1 MSYIVARMEKMKV
14 GNLGGAYRHNER
26 IFKNH
31 SNKDIDPNRSHL
43 NYELTDRDH
52 SVSYEKQI
60 KDYVNENKI
69 SNRAIRKDAVLC
81 DEWIITSD
89 KSFFEK
95 LSEEETRE
103 FFETAKNYFAENYGE
118 DNIAYASVHLDESTP
133 HMHMGVV
140 PFQDGKLSSKAM
152 FDKEEL
158 KKIQEDLPKYMNEH
172 GFELERG
179 ELNSEAKHK
188 TVAEFKQEMAG
199 KEIEKQLVLEYGAPE
214 YVNHQEEFVT
224 KEEYQ
229 EAYEVFQNELGA
241 WVDKSDFSWR
251 ETTFQEKIDW
261 VKNHQ
266 QEELQQLVSSRKPL
280 EDEIRTLNEVLKEK
294 YEELDK
300 IELRASESLSELD
313 KYKNDINT
321 LEDTKRALETEI
333 GDYKDELRDSRTLKQ
348 KDEEWRKEFT
358 GKVKKNPIT
367 GNESVVLDKKVYDD
381 ARWSFVR
388 QENRLLKKD
397 EEIRQLGTQMKSLVS
412 SNREKA
418 NRIDEIKAELKEL
431 RTENNWLRTENKG
444 LIERLDLM
452 TRKLNI
458 WRKKAKEHLPT
469 AEFKGLSKKL
479 NEVQPLKEIIKPLK
493 VLTKVKDVIEK
504 SLF

>member
-1 MSYIVARMEKMKV
+1 MSYMVARMQKMKA
-14 GNLGGAYRHNER
+14 GNLGGAYKHNER
-26 IFKNH
+26 VFETH
-31 SNKDIDPNRSHL
+31 SNKDIDPSKSHL
-43 NYELTDRDH
+43 NYELTDRDR
-52 SVSYEKQI
+52 SVSYERQI

-300 IELRASESLSELD
+300 IELRASESLSELSGVEG
-313 KYKNDINT
+313 YINN
-321 LEDTKRALETEI
+321 LEKHSNALESKIMSE
-333 GDYKDELRDSRTLKQ
+333 
-348 KDEEWRKEFT
+348 
-358 GKVKKNPIT
+358 
-367 GNESVVLDKKVYDD
+367 
-381 ARWSFVR
+381 
-388 QENRLLKKD
+388 
-397 EEIRQLGTQMKSLVS
+397 
-412 SNREKA
+412 
-418 NRIDEIKAELKEL
+418 KEL
-431 RTENNWLRTENKG
+431 AEIQPKKGMFGKEHVELTKEQFEKFKG
-444 LIERLDLM
+444 LIYRSKNLVHEKELENDQLRRQMPLRSSKNGFEASLQRAKDKTKGESIDRLKSEIRGLKNENSVLRQQNDKMLG
-452 TRKLNI
+452 KL
-458 WRKKAKEHLPT
+458 REFMPDKALKNFISELK
-469 AEFKGLSKKL
+469 AI
-479 NEVQPLKEIIKPLK
+479 QPI
-493 VLTKVKDVIEK
+493 VKIVKRVIEK
-504 SLF
+504 GLGL

>member
-1 MSYIVARMEKMKV
+1 MSYMVARMQKMKAV
-14 GNLGGAYRHNER
+14 NLGGAYRHNER
-26 IFKNH
+26 IFENH
-31 SNKDIDPNRSHL
+31 SNKDIDTSRSHL
-43 NYELTDRDH
+43 NYELTDRDREL
-52 SVSYEKQI
+52 SYKSQI
-60 KDYVNENKI
+60 EDYINENKV
-69 SNRAIRKDAVLC
+69 SERAIRKDAVLC

-89 KSFFEK
+89 KTFFEK
-95 LSEEETRE
+95 LDQEKTRD

-118 DNIAYASVHLDESTP
+118 ENIAYASVHLDESTP

-140 PFQDGKLSSKAM
+140 PFENGKLSSKAM
-152 FDKEEL
+152 FDREEL
-158 KKIQEDLPKYMNEH
+158 KKIQDELPKYMNEH
-172 GFELERG
+172 GFDLQRG

-188 TVAEFKQEMAG
+188 TVAEFKKDLA
-199 KEIEKQLVLEYGAPE
+199 
-214 YVNHQEEFVT
+214 
-224 KEEYQ
+224 
-229 EAYEVFQNELGA
+229 
-241 WVDKSDFSWR
+241 
-251 ETTFQEKIDW
+251 TT
-261 VKNHQ
+261 
-266 QEELQQLVSSRKPL
+266 ELQQELDR
-280 EDEIRTLNEVLKEK
+280 LNEVLKEK

-313 KYKNDINT
+313 KYKNDINA

-418 NRIDEIKAELKEL
+418 NRLDEIKAELKEL
-431 RTENNWLRTENKG
+431 RIENNWLRTENKG

>member
-1 MSYIVARMEKMKV
+1 MSYMVARMQKMKAV
-14 GNLGGAYRHNER
+14 NLGGAYRHNER
-26 IFKNH
+26 IFENH
-31 SNKDIDPNRSHL
+31 SNKDIDTSRSHL
-43 NYELTDRDH
+43 NYELTVRDREL
-52 SVSYEKQI
+52 SYKSQI
-60 KDYVNENKI
+60 EDYINENKV
-69 SNRAIRKDAVLC
+69 SERAIRKDAVLC

-89 KSFFEK
+89 KTFFEK
-95 LSEEETRE
+95 LDQEKTRD

-118 DNIAYASVHLDESTP
+118 ENIAYASVHLDESTP

-140 PFQDGKLSSKAM
+140 PFENGKLSSKAM
-152 FDKEEL
+152 FDREEL
-158 KKIQEDLPKYMNEH
+158 KKIQDELPKYMNEH
-172 GFELERG
+172 GFDLQRG

-188 TVAEFKQEMAG
+188 TVAEFKKDLA
-199 KEIEKQLVLEYGAPE
+199 
-214 YVNHQEEFVT
+214 
-224 KEEYQ
+224 
-229 EAYEVFQNELGA
+229 
-241 WVDKSDFSWR
+241 
-251 ETTFQEKIDW
+251 TT
-261 VKNHQ
+261 
-266 QEELQQLVSSRKPL
+266 ELQQELDR
-280 EDEIRTLNEVLKEK
+280 LNEVLKEK

-313 KYKNDINT
+313 KYKNDINA

-418 NRIDEIKAELKEL
+418 NRLDEIKAELKEL

>member
-1 MSYIVARMEKMKV
+1 MSYMVARMQKMKAV
-14 GNLGGAYRHNER
+14 NLGGAYRHNER
-26 IFKNH
+26 IFENH
-31 SNKDIDPNRSHL
+31 SNKDIDTSRSHL
-43 NYELTDRDH
+43 NYELTVRDREL
-52 SVSYEKQI
+52 SYKSQI
-60 KDYVNENKI
+60 EDYINENKV
-69 SNRAIRKDAVLC
+69 SERAIRKDAVLC

-89 KSFFEK
+89 KTFFEK
-95 LSEEETRE
+95 LDQEKTRD

-118 DNIAYASVHLDESTP
+118 ENIAYASVHLDESTP

-140 PFQDGKLSSKAM
+140 PFENGKLSSKAM
-152 FDKEEL
+152 FDREEL
-158 KKIQEDLPKYMNEH
+158 KKIQDELPKYMNEH
-172 GFELERG
+172 GFDLQRG

-188 TVAEFKQEMAG
+188 TVAEFKKDLA
-199 KEIEKQLVLEYGAPE
+199 
-214 YVNHQEEFVT
+214 
-224 KEEYQ
+224 
-229 EAYEVFQNELGA
+229 
-241 WVDKSDFSWR
+241 
-251 ETTFQEKIDW
+251 TT
-261 VKNHQ
+261 
-266 QEELQQLVSSRKPL
+266 ELQQELDR
-280 EDEIRTLNEVLKEK
+280 LNEVLKEK

-313 KYKNDINT
+313 KYKNDINA

-388 QENRLLKKD
+388 QENCLLKKD

-418 NRIDEIKAELKEL
+418 NRLDEIKAELKEL

>member
-1 MSYIVARMEKMKV
+1 MSYMVARMQKMKAV
-14 GNLGGAYRHNER
+14 NLGGAYRHNER
-26 IFKNH
+26 IFENH
-31 SNKDIDPNRSHL
+31 SNKDIDTSRSHL
-43 NYELTDRDH
+43 NYELTDRDREL
-52 SVSYEKQI
+52 SYKSQI
-60 KDYVNENKI
+60 EDYINENKV
-69 SNRAIRKDAVLC
+69 SERAIRKDAVLC

-89 KSFFEK
+89 KTFFEK
-95 LSEEETRE
+95 LDQEKTRD

-118 DNIAYASVHLDESTP
+118 ENIAYASVHLDESTP

-140 PFQDGKLSSKAM
+140 PFENGKLSSKAM
-152 FDKEEL
+152 FDREEL
-158 KKIQEDLPKYMNEH
+158 KKIQDELPKYMNEH
-172 GFELERG
+172 GFDLQRG

-188 TVAEFKQEMAG
+188 TVAEFKKDLA
-199 KEIEKQLVLEYGAPE
+199 
-214 YVNHQEEFVT
+214 
-224 KEEYQ
+224 
-229 EAYEVFQNELGA
+229 
-241 WVDKSDFSWR
+241 
-251 ETTFQEKIDW
+251 TT
-261 VKNHQ
+261 
-266 QEELQQLVSSRKPL
+266 ELQQELDR
-280 EDEIRTLNEVLKEK
+280 LNEVLKEK

-313 KYKNDINT
+313 KYKNDINA

-412 SNREKA
+412 SNRE
-418 NRIDEIKAELKEL
+418 IKAELKEL